1 MLEPTPPRMSTIDLG
16 FDRGLHWQCQRLR
29 PGSSSWDWETGM
41 EAHSLEAG
49 GPGLHPLAYSSSA
62 QHCKAS
68 TSHSQLCSA
77 PSSLWPPS
85 TFTSCVLLALAAR
98 CACVYAACPFHTLSF
113 PSIPCFFLI
122 PPSCSLVFYVLICP
136 LTVSQPSDFFLSSL
150 PHPSLCCQTQRL

>member
-1 MLEPTPPRMSTIDLG
+1 MSTIDLG

-62 QHCKAS
+62 QHCKAL

-85 TFTSCVLLALAAR
+85 TFTSCALLALAAR

-113 PSIPCFFLI
+113 PSIPCFFWF
-122 PPSCSLVFYVLICP
+122 PPLLFSCFLRPDLSSHCFSAVR
-136 LTVSQPSDFFLSSL
+136 FFLSSL